1 MSLSPGTRLGPYEVL
16 TLIGVGGMGEVYRA
30 RDTKLNRDV
39 ALKILP
45 DAFVSDVD
53 RVARFER
60 EAKTL
65 ASLNHP
71 HIAQIYGL
79 EDTSG
84 TRALVIELVDGE
96 DLSVRLRRGRLPID
110 EVALIARQIAEAI
123 AAAHEHGVIHRDLK
137 PANIKVRSDGTV
149 KVLDFGLAKALDRSG
164 DSGREKSPLAANSP
178 TITTPAMTQAGV
190 ILGTAAYM
198 SPEQARGKPVDK
210 RADVWAFGCVL
221 YEMLTGSRAFAGE
234 EVSDTLVAILR
245 DNVDLERLPHETPP
259 GMRLAIV
266 ACLQR
271 DPAQRIHDMADLQ
284 LLMSGAFESAASA
297 TREAATKMPRW
308 WQRPAFVAP
317 LAIVAIGGWSL
328 VGWTWSTP
336 GSVSARPLVRMG
348 LPLQAGDNLEVAPYL
363 PVRPAISPDG
373 RLVVYAS
380 RRDGVSRLY
389 RRPLDQLAAA
399 PIPGTEGAALPFFSP
414 DGQWIGFWADAT
426 LKKVALAGGEPI
438 VVTSARREA
447 AGSWGDDD
455 SIVFAEFTSGASVF
469 RVPATG
475 GNAQAITKLNASRGA
490 DWHWGPHLLPGGR
503 DVLYSTAPSSNIV
516 AISLASGE
524 QKDLTEGYWPQHVPS
539 GHLVFL
545 RERRC
550 GRCRSTATASQ

>member
-1 MSLSPGTRLGPYEVL
+1 
-16 TLIGVGGMGEVYRA
+16 
-30 RDTKLNRDV
+30 
-39 ALKILP
+39 
-45 DAFVSDVD
+45 
-53 RVARFER
+53 
-60 EAKTL
+60 
-65 ASLNHP
+65 
-71 HIAQIYGL
+71 
-79 EDTSG
+79 
-84 TRALVIELVDGE
+84 
-96 DLSVRLRRGRLPID
+96 
-110 EVALIARQIAEAI
+110 
-123 AAAHEHGVIHRDLK
+123 
-137 PANIKVRSDGTV
+137 
-149 KVLDFGLAKALDRSG
+149 
-164 DSGREKSPLAANSP
+164 
-178 TITTPAMTQAGV
+178 
-190 ILGTAAYM
+190 
-198 SPEQARGKPVDK
+198 
-210 RADVWAFGCVL
+210 
-221 YEMLTGSRAFAGE
+221 
-234 EVSDTLVAILR
+234 
-245 DNVDLERLPHETPP
+245 
-259 GMRLAIV
+259 MRLAIV

-271 DPAQRIHDMADLQ
+271 DPAQRIHDMADLP
-284 LLMSGAFESAASA
+284 LLMSGLRVGGVGDSRGCGEDAALVA
-297 TREAATKMPRW
+297 TSGLCCAAGNRRDRRLVPGRLDVVDTR
-308 WQRPAFVAP
+308 
-317 LAIVAIGGWSL
+317 IGL
-328 VGWTWSTP
+328 RAAP
-336 GSVSARPLVRMG
+336 GSDGAPTS
-348 LPLQAGDNLEVAPYL
+348 AGDDLEVAPYL

-524 QKDLTEGYWPQHVPS
+524 QKDLTEGSWPQYVPS

-545 RERRC
+545 RGTSLWAVPFDSNRVAVTGTAVRLLDGVVGLPAVSRDGTLVYLSGVPQLVKLVWIDRQ
-550 GRCRSTATASQ
+550 GREDPLDLAPAAINDVALSADGRQLAVSIGSFFDKQDIWIGDLSRTTLSRLTTPATLNAYPLWSRDGTHLVYSSNLEGGRICTSARPMQVASPSG